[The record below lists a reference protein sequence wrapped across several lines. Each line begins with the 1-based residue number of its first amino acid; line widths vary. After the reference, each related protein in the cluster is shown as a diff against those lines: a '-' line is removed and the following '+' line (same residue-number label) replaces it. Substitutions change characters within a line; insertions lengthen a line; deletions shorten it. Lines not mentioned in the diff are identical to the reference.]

1 MKISPSVFIIFFF
14 ILFGCSSQRIS
25 KSDIRHA
32 QRIFGVDF
40 TAKQIATMKDYL
52 NSNLAGY
59 DSLRASPLEYG
70 IVPAM
75 QFDPLPTDFEMPT
88 GDSEM
93 KFKFKSQLLV
103 PENRSE
109 LSFFSVEDLS
119 VLIKTRQITSL
130 ELTQFF
136 LDRLKKYDPKL
147 EAVITVTEERALTQ
161 AKKMDEELANGQYRG
176 PLHGI
181 PYGVKD
187 LLAVEGYP
195 TTWGAAS
202 YKDQMIDQTA
212 TAVKKLDEAGAVLIA
227 KLVSGSLARGDVWF
241 GGKTKNPWDL
251 KQGASGSSA
260 GSGATTSAG
269 LVPFAIGTETLGSI
283 TSPSDRTG
291 ITGLRP
297 TYGRVSRAGVM
308 SLSWSMDKI
317 GPMCRSAR
325 DCALVFNAIYGL
337 DKNDPMTIGAPFS
350 YSENKPL
357 KGLKIGYFK
366 VQFENDSSKSG
377 ENNRALLEQ
386 IRNLGIELIETEMPK
401 TVYSRSFDIILRAEA
416 GAFFDELVLEGE
428 DSKLVEQGERSRANS
443 LRQSRFIPAVEYLQ
457 ANRQRRVLI
466 EDFHAVIS
474 QFDVILTPTFGSQL
488 MVTNLTGHPVL
499 AIPTGLDKDN
509 HPTSISILGNLF
521 QEGTILEVGAAIQE
535 ATDFHLKRPPG
546 FD

>member
-1 MKISPSVFIIFFF
+1 MKISQSIFLLFFF
-14 ILFGCSSQRIS
+14 ILISCSSQRIS

-40 TAKQIATMKDYL
+40 TAKQIATMQDYL

-59 DSLRASPLEYG
+59 DSLRAKPLSYD
-70 IVPAM
+70 VSPAM
-75 QFDPLPTDFEMPT
+75 QFDPLPSTFEMPE
-88 GDSEM
+88 GDSKM
-93 KFKFKSQLLV
+93 QFDFKSQLLL
-103 PENRSE
+103 PEDRSE

-130 ELTQFF
+130 ELTQYF
-136 LDRLKKYDPKL
+136 LDRLKKYDEKL
-147 EAVITVTEERALTQ
+147 EAVITITEERALAQ

-181 PYGVKD
+181 PYGAKD
-187 LLAVEGYP
+187 LMAVEGYP

-212 TAVKKLDEAGAVLIA
+212 SVIKKLDDAGAVLIA

-260 GSGATTSAG
+260 GSGAATSAG
-269 LVPFAIGTETLGSI
+269 LVPFALGTETLGSI
-283 TSPSDRTG
+283 TPPSDRTS

-325 DCALVFNAIYGL
+325 DCALVFDAIYGL
-337 DKNDPMTIGAPFS
+337 DKEDPMTIKAPFS
-350 YSENKPL
+350 YMSLKPL
-357 KGLKIGYFK
+357 EGLKIGYFK
-366 VQFENDSSKSG
+366 EEFEKDSSKSG
-377 ENNRALLEQ
+377 KNNLVLLDQ
-386 IRNLGIELIETEMPK
+386 IRSMGIELIETEMPT
-401 TVYSRSFDIILRAEA
+401 TVYTRSFDVILRAEA
-416 GAFFDELVLEGE
+416 GAFFDELLLEGG

-474 QFDVILTPTFGSQL
+474 QFDAILSPTFGSQL

-521 QEGTILEVGAAIQE
+521 QEGSILEVGAAIQE
-535 ATDFHLKRPPG
+535 STTYHLNRPPG